1 MEVVKMIYELL
12 ENRKESE
19 IVELYKTICNKEN
32 NYGVGNPII
41 SDLLSNERCVNDLID
56 IAYKDQH
63 INILKV
69 YENMKKENYNND
81 TEFYMEFV
89 SKLIKIK

>member
-1 MEVVKMIYELL
+1 MIYELL

-32 NYGVGNPII
+32 NYGVDNPII
-41 SDLLSNERCVNDLID
+41 SDLLNNERCVNDLID